1 MEMVYFLTT
10 FKHISEGWV
19 YKVENKFTT
28 LDAALKSFYAVLGNN
43 VDAQVVDSY
52 AALLTDSMGNTVK
65 VESWMK
71 PTPAPEPNED

>member
-28 LDAALKSFYAVLGNN
+28 LDAAL
-43 VDAQVVDSY
+43 
-52 AALLTDSMGNTVK
+52 LTDSMGNTVK

-71 PTPAPEPNED
+71 PAPAPEPNED

>member
-19 YKVENKFTT
+19 YRVENKFTT

-43 VDAQVVDSY
+43 VDAQGVDSF
-52 AALLTDSMGNTVK
+52 AALLTDSLGTPVK
-65 VESWMK
+65 VESWIK
-71 PTPAPEPNED
+71 PAPVPESNEE